1 VVAVVAVVW
10 AVWAAW
16 ISKIRPTL
24 LVTKKPR
31 YGGVFFTPEIRQRS
45 SDEVVI
51 RVQPAESHCHDSS
64 RSSIVI
70 RAARGSDPSTRCDDL
85 PGMSESSGNQ
95 IRQNNLMRKLGSI
108 LFNQRLFAS
117 CLLLL
122 CLAATAQTNDTNI
135 GTKKLDIDR
144 LYSLPWL
151 IGTTP
156 KDFVWAK
163 DSQRVAYLWNDE
175 GTNFYDVWITDVSSS
190 KPVRVTRMPRTEMPS
205 NPGTDVA
212 KLEQVAAAETDAGVS
227 AITWTTDSKQIVF
240 TFKGE
245 LYKVIPGE
253 KEMRITDT
261 AGTKSQASVAPR
273 GSRLAYLSAGDLW
286 IASLAGSTAIASTQ
300 LTTVAKKDVDIVEFH
315 WSNDGESLVF
325 IESDDTHIL
334 LRGIPDYL
342 SDESRIVTVKRAFP
356 GEPSS
361 YRRVGFVAV
370 EGGAVRWADL
380 GGSPMDQIFG
390 LSWAPDNK
398 TVLVDSSDLYVK
410 DRRLLLLDPRS
421 GKWSLLLEEKD
432 PKNVSAEWWSTWAP
446 DGRGIYFIS
455 DRDNDYHVYYKAR
468 SGGEPKRITRGD
480 WAVFSASIASAADAI
495 FVTTN
500 EGKPEERQLFKVPL
514 SGGKAQRLTTQ
525 AGTYSSEI
533 SPDGKFA
540 ADVFSNDATPPDFY
554 LTRLDASP
562 ASEGSTRQITH
573 SRLPEFGQYHWVSAT
588 YVTFKNVRDG
598 TTLHGRLTLPP
609 NFDPNKKYPAILGS
623 VYSNTVRNQWGGRI
637 AHPTWGLD
645 QYLAQQGY
653 VLLNVDISG
662 SAGHGKIFRQ
672 RIGLDYGGVD
682 VADLFSG
689 VKFLEGQHYVDMQRL
704 GMWGSSYGGLLT
716 TTSLFTYPGVYK
728 AGIAGAPATSLF
740 HALTGEMQ
748 TMMAP
753 QDHIEQYTRSSAFL
767 KSGGLQDHLMLLHG
781 MRDQIVLFKDSVTL
795 TQRLI
800 LQGKDIRL
808 TPLPN
813 APHGWD
819 TEGMAQTRYAYH
831 QMIDYFRQYLGQGPT
846 P

>member
-1 VVAVVAVVW
+1 
-10 AVWAAW
+10 
-16 ISKIRPTL
+16 
-24 LVTKKPR
+24 
-31 YGGVFFTPEIRQRS
+31 
-45 SDEVVI
+45 
-51 RVQPAESHCHDSS
+51 
-64 RSSIVI
+64 
-70 RAARGSDPSTRCDDL
+70 
-85 PGMSESSGNQ
+85 
-95 IRQNNLMRKLGSI
+95 MRKLGSI
-108 LFNQRLFAS
+108 LFCKRIFAV
-117 CLLLL
+117 
-122 CLAATAQTNDTNI
+122 CLALLSLSATAQTNGTN
-135 GTKKLDIDR
+135 GETKKLDIDR

-156 KDFVWAK
+156 KDFVWAR
-163 DSQRVAYLWNDE
+163 DSQRVAFLWNDD
-175 GTNFYDVWITDVSSS
+175 GTNFYDVWITDVGSG
-190 KPVRVTRMPRTEMPS
+190 KPIRVTRMPRTEMPT

-227 AITWTTDSKQIVF
+227 AITWSADSKQIVF

-245 LYKVIPGE
+245 LYTVIPGE
-253 KEMRITDT
+253 KEMRLTT
-261 AGTKSQASVAPR
+261 TTGAKSQASVATR
-273 GSRLAYLSAGDLW
+273 GNRIAYLSAGDLW
-286 IASLAGSTAIASTQ
+286 IAPLDGSTAGAATQ
-300 LTTVAKKDVDIVEFH
+300 LTTVAKKDVAIEEFR
-315 WSNDGESLVF
+315 WSSDGESLAFV
-325 IESDDTHIL
+325 ESDETHIPV
-334 LRGIPDYL
+334 RGIPDYL
-342 SDESRIVTVKRAFP
+342 SDESRIVPVKRAFP
-356 GEPSS
+356 GEPSA
-361 YRRVGFVAV
+361 YRRIGFVATK
-370 EGGAVRWADL
+370 GGEVRWADL

-390 LSWAPDNK
+390 LAWAPDNK

-410 DRRLLLLDPRS
+410 DRRLLLVDPRS
-421 GKWSLLLEEKD
+421 GKSSLLLEEKD
-432 PKNVSAEWWSTWAP
+432 PKNVTTEWWSEWAP

-455 DRDNDYHVYYKAR
+455 DRDNDYHVYYEAR
-468 SGGEPKRITRGD
+468 SGGEPKRITSGD
-480 WAVFSASIASAADAI
+480 WAVFSASIAPAAHAI
-495 FVTTN
+495 FVTAN
-500 EGKPEERQLFKVPL
+500 EGKSEQRQLFKVPM

-525 AGTYSSEI
+525 AGTHSSEI
-533 SPDGKFA
+533 SPNGKFS
-540 ADVFSNDATPPDFY
+540 ADVFSNDTTPPDFY
-554 LTRLDASP
+554 LTQLDALP
-562 ASEGSTRQITH
+562 TQENSTRQVTH
-573 SRLPEFGQYHWVSAT
+573 SRLPEFDQYHWVSAT

-609 NFDPNKKYPAILGS
+609 NFDPDKKYPAILGS

-682 VADLFSG
+682 VEDLFSG
-689 VKFLEGQHYVDMQRL
+689 VKFLESQHYVDMQRI

-716 TTSLFTYPGVYK
+716 ATSLFTYPGVYK

-753 QDHIEQYTRSSAFL
+753 QDHIKQYTRSSAFL
-767 KSGGLQDHLMLLHG
+767 KSAGLQDHLMLLHG

-795 TQRLI
+795 TERLI